1 MSSLLCRDQHFLSN
15 SRGPYPQEGL
25 FWDHGAGCCQVW
37 STRISVGWVCI
48 PTLRIFTLKM
58 FSTLILKADRD
69 PCGQRCQAGA
79 WLWSLLLAPIP
90 VPGTTSPR
98 DSELLTQRLL
108 LWHICAPPTWIPSTG
123 SPTGVS
129 SSRVPADSG
138 HGSLV
143 LGLMHG
149 GSEEPQ
155 RAGRGAH
162 PPLACST
169 SRFGLPHSH
178 HTFSVLLHTPHPKSL
193 PACLQISLGGQ
204 PVVVCPLNLW
214 FYS

>member
-1 MSSLLCRDQHFLSN
+1 MVPAVGTHSS
-15 SRGPYPQEGL
+15 P
-25 FWDHGAGCCQVW
+25 WDHQSSRFRTPDPKAEVAAVAYLC
-37 STRISVGWVCI
+37 
-48 PTLRIFTLKM
+48 PT
-58 FSTLILKADRD
+58 
-69 PCGQRCQAGA
+69 
-79 WLWSLLLAPIP
+79 
-90 VPGTTSPR
+90 
-98 DSELLTQRLL
+98 
-108 LWHICAPPTWIPSTG
+108 PPTWIPSTG

-129 SSRVPADSG
+129 SSRVPADSA

-143 LGLMHG
+143 LGLMRG

-178 HTFSVLLHTPHPKSL
+178 HTFSVLLHTPHPTSL

-204 PVVVCPLNLW
+204 PVAVCPLNLS